1 MDVLIVLLSVAHFGA
16 LGLLLRAV
24 FRILGKVP
32 QVERTLE
39 EVATSAREATGAA
52 RAAVAAVEQL
62 RTDMLPRLERI
73 EVHPRLA
80 GELRRLK

>member
-24 FRILGKVP
+24 YRILGRVP
-32 QVERTLE
+32 QVERAIE
-39 EVATSAREATGAA
+39 EVAGSAREATNVA

-62 RTDMLPRLERI
+62 RADMLPRLEQI

-80 GELRRLK
+80 ELRRLK